1 MRMQTKV
8 FRATFKSW
16 RARFDEAADFATK
29 LGRERVIS
37 ISYSS
42 DGNDGV
48 VAVWYWGERQ

>member
-16 RARFDEAADFATK
+16 LALFDEATDFATK

-37 ISYSS
+37 ISHSS
-42 DGNDGV
+42 DGNDGI
-48 VAVWYWGERQ
+48 VAVWY